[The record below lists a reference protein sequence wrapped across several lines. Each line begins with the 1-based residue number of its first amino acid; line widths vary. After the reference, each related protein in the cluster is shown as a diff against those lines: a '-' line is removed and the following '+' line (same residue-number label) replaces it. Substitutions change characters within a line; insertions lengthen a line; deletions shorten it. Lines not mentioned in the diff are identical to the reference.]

1 MVVGDSDANVFS
13 AVCFTSFL
21 AGRAHL
27 GLGSTSHL
35 LLPVLQLLDL
45 LSTRLLLLDNAVSGQ
60 SVLGFV
66 LLRAVHVVV
75 DESEADGFAS
85 AEKRVEPEGEDDVGR
100 RLVHLGQ
107 LIADLG

>member
-1 MVVGDSDANVFS
+1 M
-13 AVCFTSFL
+13 SFRPPALLLLL
-21 AGRAHL
+21 AGGAHL
-27 GLGSTSHL
+27 GLGGTSHL

-75 DESEADGFAS
+75 DESEADGPS
-85 AEKRVEPEGEDDVGR
+85 SSCSSTP
-100 RLVHLGQ
+100 
-107 LIADLG
+107 